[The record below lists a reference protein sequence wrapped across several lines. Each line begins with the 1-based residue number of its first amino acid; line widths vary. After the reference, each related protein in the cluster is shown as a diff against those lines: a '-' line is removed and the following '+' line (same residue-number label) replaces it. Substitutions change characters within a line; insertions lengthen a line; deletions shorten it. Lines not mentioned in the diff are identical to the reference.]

1 VGTHIL
7 EFREATTHS
16 FIVKIWSEKL
26 RPHAKKSRGGGIS
39 RTFPSGERQYLEHLN
54 DLCLFIV
61 PYLISTNARVGTG
74 WRVMSWFLGKEP
86 NPRRALER

>member
-16 FIVKIWSEKL
+16 FIVKIWSEETTAACEKV
-26 RPHAKKSRGGGIS
+26 PWRGHI
-39 RTFPSGERQYLEHLN
+39 THVPSGERQYLEHLN

-86 NPRRALER
+86 KPSTSP